1 MAPFSTYPRFIACDR
16 QQHIYTVRADL
27 QNGRAHRVDQIDNI
41 AVGVVLPDDQSFMLL
56 RGSPHERQTAER
68 CFLTFM
74 TEPSLQRRSC
84 GKLYDKVDIETDG
97 FAVVADDVGS
107 APSFVT
113 LKPSG
118 LLGRK
123 LL

>member
-27 QNGRAHRVDQIDNI
+27 QTGRAHRVDKTDNV
-41 AVGVVLPDDQSFMLL
+41 AVGFVLPDDQSFMLI

-74 TEPSLQRRSC
+74 TEPSLQKRSY
-84 GKLYDKVDIETDG
+84 GKLYDKIDTETDG
-97 FAVVADDVGS
+97 IAVVPDDCGGL
-107 APSFVT
+107 PSFLT

-123 LL
+123 VL